1 MMFDLDL
8 GRAERIKE
16 AKDVKDEVPDFHL
29 APV

>member
-8 GRAERIKE
+8 GQAEQIKE
-16 AKDVKDEVPDFHL
+16 AKDVTDEVPDFQL

>member
-8 GRAERIKE
+8 GQAEQIK
-16 AKDVKDEVPDFHL
+16 AKDVTDEVPDFHL